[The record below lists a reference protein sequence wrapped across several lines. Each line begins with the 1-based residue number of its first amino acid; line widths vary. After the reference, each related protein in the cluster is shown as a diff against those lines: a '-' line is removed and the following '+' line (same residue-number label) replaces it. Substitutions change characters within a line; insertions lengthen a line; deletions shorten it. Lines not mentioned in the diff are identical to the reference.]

1 MTNEQLQFEKQELLK
16 LQEKL
21 EQVEELDVQPHI
33 LFIWMLETVYI
44 RLMSIN
50 FIQIKCMTIN
60 WIQYKHQYS
69 VNLSKIPSEI
79 IDG

>member
-33 LFIWMLETVYI
+33 LFI
-44 RLMSIN
+44 
-50 FIQIKCMTIN
+50 
-60 WIQYKHQYS
+60 
-69 VNLSKIPSEI
+69 
-79 IDG
+79 